1 MRALKKKWY
10 LNIFLDALFF
20 VLKESIRANDM
31 SRKKWKANKK
41 KKKLRPKYEEQL
53 KQLNNLLGFVFF
65 FLLTI
70 YFGTFV

>member
-41 KKKLRPKYEEQL
+41 KLRPKYEEQL

-65 FLLTI
+65 LLTI

>member
-1 MRALKKKWY
+1 MKGQQ
-10 LNIFLDALFF
+10 
-20 VLKESIRANDM
+20 
-31 SRKKWKANKK
+31 KK
-41 KKKLRPKYEEQL
+41 KKPRPKYEEQL

>member
-31 SRKKWKANKK
+31 SRKK
-41 KKKLRPKYEEQL
+41 
-53 KQLNNLLGFVFF
+53 
-65 FLLTI
+65 
-70 YFGTFV
+70 